1 MGIMNTIEA
10 YENPTPITA
19 NYLRQNNW
27 VLNYYD
33 VDDTWRKTRIIPVD
47 EIDEQGRSLFVVFE
61 VLYCITTKI
70 LTARVFNITSP
81 HIIGKFSSEVYSRRN
96 FDSQD
101 KLELLLEYNMLLK
114 IFKKDENNE

>member
-10 YENPTPITA
+10 FENTAPITA
-19 NYLRQNNW
+19 SYLRNNNW

-47 EIDEQGRSLFVVFE
+47 EMDEHGRSLFVVFE
-61 VLYCITTKI
+61 LLYCKTTKI

-101 KLELLLEYNMLLK
+101 ELELLLEDNMLINMFK
-114 IFKKDENNE
+114 IR